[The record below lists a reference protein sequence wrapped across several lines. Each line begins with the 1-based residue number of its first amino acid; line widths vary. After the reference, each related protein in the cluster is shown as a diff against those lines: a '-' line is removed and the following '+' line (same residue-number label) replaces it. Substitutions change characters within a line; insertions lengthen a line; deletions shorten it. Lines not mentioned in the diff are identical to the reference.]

1 MAEVPD
7 FHTSGVEDGDELVF
21 HNQSECPVGSAVTE
35 RGIAVPGRGY
45 YRTLC
50 AHCRSIVD
58 GYKRVDPL

>member
-1 MAEVPD
+1 MADVPD

-45 YRTLC
+45 YRTHC
-50 AHCRSIVD
+50 AQCRAMIA
-58 GYKRVDPL
+58 GYKRDDSF